1 LTRTRIIWM
10 GAAVAVL
17 AVAGFGGWYFLL
29 RDDAPPAVSLADAV
43 SSVSS
48 TGTAEP
54 ASTASTPEPEPS
66 GSVDPSTLV
75 MPAATDAPAPATDAG
90 LEGDWSV
97 LEGSDSFVGYRVEEE
112 LSRIGFT
119 TAVGR
124 TSDVEA
130 TVTFDGEAITAIE
143 VEANL
148 QALRS
153 DDDRR
158 DRTLGRQALETN
170 AFPTAAF
177 SLSEPI
183 TLAVEPV
190 EGVPIAAVAVGE
202 LTLHGVTR
210 EVSVALE
217 GQLVGDQVVVVGSA
231 PVVFADYD
239 IDPPSAVIVVSVADN
254 GVFEFQFV
262 LERV

>member
-1 LTRTRIIWM
+1 M

-17 AVAGFGGWYFLL
+17 VVAAFGGWYFLL
-29 RDDAPPAVSLADAV
+29 RDDAPPAVNLADAV

-48 TGTAEP
+48 TETAAPPSTTAEP
-54 ASTASTPEPEPS
+54 DPTGT
-66 GSVDPSTLV
+66 VDPSTIV
-75 MPAATDAPAPATDAG
+75 TPAPTDVSTPTTDEG
-90 LEGDWSV
+90 LAGDWSV
-97 LEGSDSFVGYRVEEE
+97 VDGGDSFVGYRVDEE

-130 TVTFDGEAITAIE
+130 TVTFDGAAITAIE

-148 QALRS
+148 QALQS

-170 AFPTAAF
+170 TFPTATF

-183 TLAVEPV
+183 TLEAEPV
-190 EGVPIAAVAVGE
+190 EGVPIATVAVGE

-217 GQLVGDQVVVVGSA
+217 GQLVNGRVVVVGSA
-231 PVVFADYD
+231 PIVFADYE

-262 LERV
+262 LERM